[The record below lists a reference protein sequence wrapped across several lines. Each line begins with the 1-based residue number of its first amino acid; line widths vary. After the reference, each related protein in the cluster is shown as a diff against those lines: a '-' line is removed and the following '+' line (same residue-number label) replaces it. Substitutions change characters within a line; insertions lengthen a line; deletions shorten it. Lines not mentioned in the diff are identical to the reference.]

1 MPEFMMLMKSSGH
14 GGNAAD
20 WEQYIETLSE
30 SGLFRGGSA
39 FGNGICTN
47 QQDKGGQCV
56 VSGYMRFEAVSIER
70 VLALVPGNPVYES
83 GGDVE
88 VLEVLKT

>member
-1 MPEFMMLMKSSGH
+1 MPEFMMLMKSSGQ

-30 SGLFRGGSA
+30 SGMFRGGSA
-39 FGNGICTN
+39 LGNGICMDLH
-47 QQDKGGQCV
+47 DKGGKCV

-70 VLALVPGNPVYES
+70 VLALVPANPVYES
-83 GGDVE
+83 GGEVE
-88 VLEVLKT
+88 VLELLKT